1 MQDKLNNLNS
11 NHEKSVPM
19 RVEFIRL
26 RSYENTESSGEV
38 QIVGVSADELVNLR
52 GKNVLVV
59 EDIIDTGRTMQKL
72 LKTLKYVEV
81 IGQVFMVNLT
91 DL

>member
-1 MQDKLNNLNS
+1 MDVHLQDKLNNLNS

-72 LKTLKYVEV
+72 LKTLKYVDDREV
-81 IGQVFMVNLT
+81 K
-91 DL
+91 

>member
-1 MQDKLNNLNS
+1 
-11 NHEKSVPM
+11 M

-26 RSYENTESSGEV
+26 KSYENTESGGEV
-38 QIVGVSADELVNLR
+38 NIVGVSTEELVGLK

-72 LKTLKYVEV
+72 LKTLKYVDDREV
-81 IGQVFMVNLT
+81 K
-91 DL
+91 

>member
-72 LKTLKYVEV
+72 LKTLKYVDDREV
-81 IGQVFMVNLT
+81 K
-91 DL
+91 